1 MPSWLEKRRH
11 AHHSIEIIMDLKSDF
26 IQQLRTSFP
35 GLQNEPLE
43 TIVAENL
50 ISLFSVQ
57 LPSSVLKQAQDVISL
72 LFSMREKQSYRDHYK
87 DLLQEKCL
95 TDPGNKSIMMS
106 YDFHLDENQNLKLIE
121 INTNAAFLALGSEM
135 YKMKGLPQPVADFNI
150 NEIRLCI
157 ETELKLQGKPIP
169 ANLSLAIID
178 EKPSEQRLF
187 VEFLVYNELFKSWGW
202 DSRIL
207 DYRDSFKG
215 FKPEFIYNRYT
226 DFFLNDLSSAELK
239 EKYLAKEV
247 CLSPNPYEYFLL
259 ADKQRLIDWAKPG
272 FLEGQGFSG
281 SDLELLHTALPKAF
295 DLRSE
300 NSAELWANRKN
311 LFFKPK
317 NAFGSK
323 QSYKGAS
330 VSNKVFKELIDQ
342 DIIAQEYIP
351 APERNFETPN
361 GPQDFKFDLRCYA
374 YQGRLQLIVARLY
387 QGQVTNL
394 RTPFGGFAPVIF
406 S

>member
-1 MPSWLEKRRH
+1 ME
-11 AHHSIEIIMDLKSDF
+11 LKSDF

-35 GLQNEPLE
+35 GLKNEPLE

-50 ISLFSVQ
+50 ISPFSVQ
-57 LPSSVLKQAQDVISL
+57 LPSPVLKQAQDVVSL

-87 DLLQEKCL
+87 NLLQEKGL

-106 YDFHLDENQNLKLIE
+106 YDFHLDENENLKLIE

-135 YKMKGLPQPVADFNI
+135 YKMKGLPQPVADFTMD
-150 NEIRLCI
+150 EIRSCI
-157 ETELKLQGKPIP
+157 ETELKLQGKNVA
-169 ANLSLAIID
+169 ANLPLAIID

-207 DYRDSFKG
+207 DYRDTFKD
-215 FKPEFIYNRYT
+215 FKPDFIYNRYT
-226 DFFLNDLSSAELK
+226 DFFLNDASSTELK
-239 EKYLAKEV
+239 ESYLSKKV

-259 ADKQRLIDWAKPG
+259 ADKQRLIDWAQPG
-272 FLEGQGFSG
+272 FLESHGFSNN
-281 SDLELLHTALPKAF
+281 ELKLLRTALPKSF

-300 NSAELWANRKN
+300 NAEELWAQRKT

-351 APERNFETPN
+351 APEKNFETPN

-394 RTPFGGFAPVIF
+394 RTPFGGFAAVIF